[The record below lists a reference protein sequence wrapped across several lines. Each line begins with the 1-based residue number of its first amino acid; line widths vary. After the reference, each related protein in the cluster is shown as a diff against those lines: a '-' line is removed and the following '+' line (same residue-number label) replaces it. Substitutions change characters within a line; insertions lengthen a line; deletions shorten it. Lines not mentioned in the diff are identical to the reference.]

1 MNAIPDTLP
10 PWALWAVFAGAAVVL
25 VLLLVLMTVRRRRAR
40 STARQLE
47 SISHDLLTDII
58 VPKADEGEIQIGYAL
73 LTERGVLL
81 VETKEVAGVVFAS
94 DRMDD
99 WTVMAGDRRYTFA
112 NPQPT
117 LYDRIA
123 AVAQVVREI
132 PVDGMVVFPDAADF
146 SKGRPR
152 HVTTLAGLLED
163 YPRVDRNRE
172 RGRVAAFL
180 PHWERLRGEA
190 VSARV
195 GSLAG

>member
-1 MNAIPDTLP
+1 VNAIPETLP
-10 PWALWAVFAGAAVVL
+10 PWALWAVFAGAA
-25 VLLLVLMTVRRRRAR
+25 LLLVLLVVLIALRRRRAR

-73 LTERGVLL
+73 LTERGVLV

-123 AVAQVVREI
+123 AVAQVVGEI
-132 PVDGMVVFPDAADF
+132 PVDGVVVFPDAANF

-152 HVTTLAGLLED
+152 HVTTLAGLLDD
-163 YPRVDRNRE
+163 YPRVDGNRD
-172 RGRVAAFL
+172 RSRVAEFL
-180 PHWERLRGEA
+180 PHWERLRREA